1 MFKTQ
6 LYKQDPSNPDDLLIE
21 DFTTMDMK
29 GNFPMRIMN
38 MMIGTMMPKSVAK
51 MYGTID
57 EIKANNGVLPA
68 KYESEG
74 VK

>member
-6 LYKQDPSNPDDLLIE
+6 LYRQDPANPEDLLVQ

-38 MMIGTMMPKSVAK
+38 MMIGTMMPKSTEK
-51 MYGTID
+51 MYAT
-57 EIKANNGVLPA
+57 V
-68 KYESEG
+68 
-74 VK
+74 